1 MNGVH
6 RRSVG
11 DRSTVVSNDRTTSRR
26 PTGGEEKEEGGGWGI
41 PVRIDASRARI
52 DRSGRTVDV
61 DSIVTLWARLLA
73 RETRDARRETLTRR
87 PERTRTTSEEI
98 ER

>member
-1 MNGVH
+1 M
-6 RRSVG
+6 
-11 DRSTVVSNDRTTSRR
+11 
-26 PTGGEEKEEGGGWGI
+26 

-73 RETRDARRETLTRR
+73 VRRETRDTRRETLTRR

>member
-1 MNGVH
+1 M
-6 RRSVG
+6 
-11 DRSTVVSNDRTTSRR
+11 
-26 PTGGEEKEEGGGWGI
+26 

-61 DSIVTLWARLLA
+61 DSIVTLWARLRA
-73 RETRDARRETLTRR
+73 RETRDARRETRDARRETLTRR
-87 PERTRTTSEEI
+87 LERTRTTSEEI